1 MELDMIA
8 ADRSLDGQ
16 GAVVTGGASGI
27 GLEVCRML
35 GSRGVRIVVVDW
47 DAEAGAQAV
56 EELTSAGVTA
66 HAVGGDL
73 TVESEV
79 VEAMARALGLL
90 GHVGIL
96 VNNAGLTYPAAP
108 LWETPTET
116 WELMWRIHCLA
127 TYLTCR
133 ELVPQMIERGYG
145 RIVNVASVAGK
156 EGNSGSS
163 AYSSAKAGV
172 IGLTKS
178 LGKDLATTGI
188 LVNVVT
194 PGVIE
199 TPLMAKA
206 TPEHIAR
213 LTAKIPMGRPG
224 RAEEVAEL
232 IAWLSS
238 PACSFST
245 AAVFDASGGRTTY

>member
-1 MELDMIA
+1 MSA
-8 ADRSLDGQ
+8 SLSLEGQ

-27 GLEVCRML
+27 GLEASRML
-35 GSRGVRIVVVDW
+35 GERGARIAIVDW
-47 DAEAGAQAV
+47 DADASAHAV
-56 EELTSAGVTA
+56 SELTSAGVTA
-66 HAVGGDL
+66 YAVRADL
-73 TVESEV
+73 TVEV
-79 VEAMARALGLL
+79 DVIEAMADALHVL
-90 GHVGIL
+90 GRVDIL

-127 TYLTCR
+127 SYLTSR

-178 LGKDLATTGI
+178 LGKDLATTGV
-188 LVNVVT
+188 LVNAVT

-213 LTAKIPMGRPG
+213 LTSKIPMARPG

-232 IAWLSS
+232 IVWLCSS
-238 PACSFST
+238 ACSFST